1 MDLGE
6 FVLSL
11 AVKDIAVSRDFY
23 EKLGFVV
30 IDDHQDDNWVI
41 MENGHTKIGLF
52 QDMFEKNTLT
62 FHPHDVRQLQR
73 ELKEKGIKLVIETD
87 ENAAGP
93 AYIIF
98 TDPDG
103 NPIMF
108 DQLDENYKPKPPKEG
123 SGE

>member
-1 MDLGE
+1 M
-6 FVLSL
+6 
-11 AVKDIAVSRDFY
+11 
-23 EKLGFVV
+23 
-30 IDDHQDDNWVI
+30 IDDHQEDNWVI

-62 FHPHDVRQLQR
+62 FYPPDVRELQR
-73 ELKEKGIKLVIETD
+73 ELKEKGIKLIIETD
-87 ENAAGP
+87 ENAEGP

-108 DQLDENYKPKPPKEG
+108 DQLDKNYKLKPLQEG
-123 SGE
+123 GRA